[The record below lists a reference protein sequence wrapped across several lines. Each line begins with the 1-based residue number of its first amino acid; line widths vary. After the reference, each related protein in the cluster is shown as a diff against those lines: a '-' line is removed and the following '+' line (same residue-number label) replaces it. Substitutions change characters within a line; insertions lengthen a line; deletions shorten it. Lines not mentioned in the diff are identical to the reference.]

1 VLADGARCLQFRVRA
16 DRLPSRFPAAI
27 AEARLFPFVD
37 RAGYSGELTLSIA
50 ICFRRFPS
58 APGVALAAEECGDLC
73 VMLCVV
79 CGRVWRM
86 SVCARVGALPRACF
100 GLNTLDYTMS
110 LALPLCLSF
119 TSAAPSRVGVFS
131 RLGA

>member
-1 VLADGARCLQFRVRA
+1 MLADGARCLQFRVRA
-16 DRLPSRFPAAI
+16 DRLPSRFPAAIPII

-58 APGVALAAEECGDLC
+58 APGVALAAEECGNLC

-79 CGRVWRM
+79 CGRVWSM
-86 SVCARVGALPRACF
+86 SVCARVGALPRAGF
-100 GLNTLDYTMS
+100 G
-110 LALPLCLSF
+110 
-119 TSAAPSRVGVFS
+119 
-131 RLGA
+131 

>member
-1 VLADGARCLQFRVRA
+1 MLADGARCLQFRVRA

-37 RAGYSGELTLSIA
+37 RAGYYLYSGELTLSIA

-79 CGRVWRM
+79 CGRVWSM
-86 SVCARVGALPRACF
+86 SVCARVGALPVPRAGF
-100 GLNTLDYTMS
+100 G
-110 LALPLCLSF
+110 
-119 TSAAPSRVGVFS
+119 
-131 RLGA
+131 